1 MRVAA
6 TKSDGQT
13 MRAAPSH
20 KLVIERMSYR
30 YYVEPEETEFLAFT
44 DVSLTIDDGEFVA
57 IVGPSGCGKTTLL
70 NVIAGLLPHEEARP
84 GRQPFNGVSECEPA
98 AMAHRAR

>member
-1 MRVAA
+1 MSVAA

-30 YYVEPEETEFLAFT
+30 YYVEPEETEFLKEP
-44 DVSLTIDDGEFVA
+44 G
-57 IVGPSGCGKTTLL
+57 SG
-70 NVIAGLLPHEEARP
+70 
-84 GRQPFNGVSECEPA
+84 F
-98 AMAHRAR
+98 